1 MLRLLL
7 ASAVP
12 GSQEECRTVVSECLG
27 HLALLHPGPV
37 LDQLEARLKDPSP
50 DMRAVVSG
58 VSREGASGQG
68 FRCVCRYCCM

>member
-1 MLRLLL
+1 VLRLLL
-7 ASAVP
+7 ASAVGP

-50 DMRAVVSG
+50 DMRGVVSP
-58 VSREGASGQG
+58 
-68 FRCVCRYCCM
+68 